1 MEFMKFDADKCSLC
15 GICVEKCPFGALTI
29 EGAGIVVSESCR
41 MCGLCVRNCPEKAI
55 QFEQKA
61 KAFNKDDWKN
71 FLIYV
76 EQERGEIHPVT
87 YELVGEARKMAG
99 KVGYEV
105 NCVIVGG
112 EGTKKNAEKL
122 LPYGVD
128 HVYVYEDPGF
138 EGFRADCYADAV
150 ADCIAANKPSSVL
163 IGATALGRSL
173 APRLSTRFHTGL
185 TADCT
190 TLDIKPNTDMIQV
203 RPAFGG
209 NIMAQIG
216 ITKSRPQFATVRYKV
231 MDKAEVVANPHGEV
245 VVCPVNEK
253 MAESRIKI
261 LSSEVIDKVKSLEEE
276 DVLVV
281 AGRGVRNEK
290 DVEMCRE
297 LAEALGGQL
306 AFTRPMVENGFGD
319 TAPGDC
325 LILNDSRVLPARLL
339 GQRLPGGG
347 ACEVL
352 LLIDRGD
359 KTWECLVRPG
369 RKMHPGARL
378 SFGNGELTAEIAGE
392 VEGGNRLVRF
402 QYDGIFLEVLERL
415 GKMPLPPYI
424 KEELADRERYQT
436 VYSKVVGSAAAPTAG
451 LHFTKPLLEA
461 IAAKGVDIGS
471 ITLHVGLG
479 TFRPVKEKNITD
491 HEMHSEYCV
500 ISQETADLINRTK
513 ARGGRCVCVGTTSCR
528 TLESWAREDGTMEA
542 KAGWTDI
549 YIYPGYKFKVMDA
562 LITNFHLPES
572 TLIMLVSAF
581 AGREHVLAAYEE
593 AVRERYRFFSFGDAM
608 LLY

>member
-76 EQERGEIHPVT
+76 EQETWRDPSGDLRT
-87 YELVGEARKMAG
+87 CGRSQKDGRKSRLRSQLCDRRRRRNR
-99 KVGYEV
+99 E
-105 NCVIVGG
+105 
-112 EGTKKNAEKL
+112 NAEKL

-319 TAPGDC
+319 TAHQIG
-325 LILNDSRVLPARLL
+325 LSGR
-339 GQRLPGGG
+339 
-347 ACEVL
+347 
-352 LLIDRGD
+352 
-359 KTWECLVRPG
+359 TVRPKLIITCG
-369 RKMHPGARL
+369 VSGAIQFT
-378 SFGNGELTAEIAGE
+378 SCMNGSECIVAINTDPQAQIFGVADYCIVDDLYQVVPELTALAKK
-392 VEGGNRLVRF
+392 
-402 QYDGIFLEVLERL
+402 Q
-415 GKMPLPPYI
+415 
-424 KEELADRERYQT
+424 KED
-436 VYSKVVGSAAAPTAG
+436 
-451 LHFTKPLLEA
+451 
-461 IAAKGVDIGS
+461 
-471 ITLHVGLG
+471 
-479 TFRPVKEKNITD
+479 
-491 HEMHSEYCV
+491 
-500 ISQETADLINRTK
+500 
-513 ARGGRCVCVGTTSCR
+513 
-528 TLESWAREDGTMEA
+528 
-542 KAGWTDI
+542 
-549 YIYPGYKFKVMDA
+549 
-562 LITNFHLPES
+562 
-572 TLIMLVSAF
+572 
-581 AGREHVLAAYEE
+581 
-593 AVRERYRFFSFGDAM
+593 
-608 LLY
+608 

>member
-112 EGTKKNAEKL
+112 KGTKENAEKL

-190 TLDIKPNTDMIQV
+190 VLDMKENTDLVQI

-209 NIMAQIG
+209 NIMAQI
-216 ITKSRPQFATVRYKV
+216 ITTNTRPQFATVRYKV
-231 MDKAEVVANPHGEV
+231 MNVAEKTEPNGEV
-245 VVCPVNEK
+245 ITCEVTDE
-253 MAESRIKI
+253 MLESGM
-261 LSSEVIDKVKSLEEE
+261 EVISTEIVEKIKGIEEE

-281 AGRGVRNEK
+281 AGRGVKKQE
-290 DVEMCRE
+290 DLGLLQE
-297 LAEALGGQL
+297 LADALGGQL
-306 AFTRPMVENGFGD
+306 ATTRPLVEKGWNDVTKQIGLSGRTVKPKLIITCGVSGAVQFAAGMD
-319 TAPGDC
+319 GAECIVAINTDAEAPIFKIANYCITED
-325 LILNDSRVLPARLL
+325 LYRVVPA
-339 GQRLPGGG
+339 
-347 ACEVL
+347 
-352 LLIDRGD
+352 
-359 KTWECLVRPG
+359 
-369 RKMHPGARL
+369 
-378 SFGNGELTAEIAGE
+378 LTA
-392 VEGGNRLVRF
+392 
-402 QYDGIFLEVLERL
+402 
-415 GKMPLPPYI
+415 
-424 KEELADRERYQT
+424 
-436 VYSKVVGSAAAPTAG
+436 
-451 LHFTKPLLEA
+451 
-461 IAAKGVDIGS
+461 
-471 ITLHVGLG
+471 
-479 TFRPVKEKNITD
+479 
-491 HEMHSEYCV
+491 
-500 ISQETADLINRTK
+500 
-513 ARGGRCVCVGTTSCR
+513 
-528 TLESWAREDGTMEA
+528 
-542 KAGWTDI
+542 
-549 YIYPGYKFKVMDA
+549 
-562 LITNFHLPES
+562 
-572 TLIMLVSAF
+572 
-581 AGREHVLAAYEE
+581 
-593 AVRERYRFFSFGDAM
+593 AVRAKQQ
-608 LLY
+608 